1 MSTIDQINSVFQT
14 VSDTILNKIKEGEA
28 LTLELAAERSQF
40 TRFNNAKVRQSGLV
54 NDGYLGLRLI
64 SGSKTASRTVPFTGD
79 LTIDAKTAREALEKL
94 REETPQLPDD
104 PFIILPQNQGGS
116 YAMYDAKLLPET
128 EVAEIILSPVKGLD
142 FTGLYSAGDIIR
154 ANRNSAGQSH
164 WFSTRNYIVDYSLIT
179 PQEKMVKGI
188 FAGSDWDEAAWEK
201 NIENA
206 KEQFQYLSLPPKT
219 VPRGKYRSYLAP
231 AAVADLLNMLSWDG
245 ISENAM
251 QQGNSALLKMRRDN
265 KRWSYR
271 FTLRENFT
279 AGLVPC
285 FNELGET
292 APEILPLIVEGE
304 LQNTL
309 ISSRSAKEYGKE
321 ANGASG
327 NEGLRSPEILPG
339 NLPPEE
345 ILKALD
351 TGLYLSNLH
360 YLNWSDNAGGRITG
374 MTRYACFWVENG
386 KIVAPIENMRWDET
400 LYHIF
405 GDKLMA
411 LTDFQELVP
420 ETSSYNMRSLGG
432 TVVPGALVEDFSF
445 TL

>member
-1 MSTIDQINSVFQT
+1 MLTIDQINHTFQS
-14 VSDTILNKIKEGEA
+14 VSDAILNELKENEA
-28 LTLELAAERSQF
+28 LTIELAAEQSQF
-40 TRFNNAKVRQSGLV
+40 TRFNNAKIRQSGLV
-54 NDGYLGLRLI
+54 DDGYLGLRFI
-64 SGSKTASRTVPFTGD
+64 SGNKTASRTVPFSGD
-79 LTIDAKTAREALEKL
+79 LKADLERALEALKKL
-94 REETPQLPDD
+94 QLETPQLPDD
-104 PFIILPQNQGGS
+104 PFIILPKDQGS
-116 YAMYDAKLLPET
+116 SHARHEAQLLTET
-128 EVAEIILSPVKGLD
+128 EIAAAILPPVKGLD

-154 ANRNSAGQSH
+154 ANRNSAGQNH
-164 WFSTRNYIVDYSLIT
+164 WFSARNFIVDYSLIT
-179 PQEKMVKGI
+179 PSEKMVKGT
-188 FAGSDWDEAAWEK
+188 FAGRDWDEAAWKK

-219 VPRGKYRSYLAP
+219 VPRGKYRTYLAP
-231 AAVADLLNMLSWDG
+231 AAVADLINMLSWNG

-265 KRWSYR
+265 KNWSHR

-279 AGLVPC
+279 AGLVPR

-292 APEILPLIVEGE
+292 APEILELIAEG
-304 LQNTL
+304 LLVNTL
-309 ISSRSAKEYGKE
+309 ISSRSAKEYGKT
-321 ANGASG
+321 ANGASVE
-327 NEGLRSPEILPG
+327 EGLRSPELLPG
-339 NLPPEE
+339 QLPQEK
-345 ILKALD
+345 ILEALD

-386 KIVAPIENMRWDET
+386 QIVAPIENMRWDET

-411 LTDFQELVP
+411 LTDFRELVP